1 MNAITLDTIIETL
14 PSSASTST
22 SALNVDETVGW
33 KSEAERLALSAK
45 RRVRKP
51 QQ

>member
-1 MNAITLDTIIETL
+1 MNAITLDTIIE
-14 PSSASTST
+14 PFPPSASTST
-22 SALNVDETVGW
+22 PPLNVDETVGW
-33 KSEAERLALSAK
+33 KSQAERLALSAK